1 MTDYKTLSAAV
12 REESGKGY
20 SKRLRREGKIPA
32 VFYGKGQQ
40 ARGLII
46 DSREMKKLLFTDGGS
61 HGLFQL
67 QIEGEADPKVVL
79 FKEYQID
86 PMKRSIIHAD
96 FYQVD
101 VTQKLELNIPLN
113 LIGEPVGVEKGGLLQ
128 QIRHEVAIKAL
139 PTNIPDSFD
148 VDVSNL
154 DLGESLHVE
163 ELTAP
168 EGVEVVFDVNFTLA
182 TVIAPKGSSDAEDE
196 EEEEAEEAAEA

>member
-1 MTDYKTLSAAV
+1 MTDYKTLNAAV
-12 REESGKGY
+12 REEGGKGY
-20 SKRLRREGKIPA
+20 ARRLRRDGKIPA
-32 VFYGKGQQ
+32 VFYGKGLQ

-67 QIEGEADPKVVL
+67 QIEGETDPKVVL

-101 VTQKLELNIPLN
+101 ITQRLELDVPLN
-113 LIGEPVGVEKGGLLQ
+113 LVGEPVGVEKGGLLQ
-128 QIRHEVAIKAL
+128 QIRHEVTIKAL
-139 PTNIPDSFD
+139 PTNIPDSFE
-148 VDVSNL
+148 VDVTNL

-163 ELTAP
+163 ELKAP

-182 TVIAPKGSSDAEDE
+182 TVIAPKGAAAEEE
-196 EEEEAEEAAEA
+196 EEEEAVEGAEA